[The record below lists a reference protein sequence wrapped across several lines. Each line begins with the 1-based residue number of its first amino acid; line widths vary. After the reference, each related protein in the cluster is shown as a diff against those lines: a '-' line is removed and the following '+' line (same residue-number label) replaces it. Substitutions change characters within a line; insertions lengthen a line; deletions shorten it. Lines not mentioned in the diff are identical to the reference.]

1 MSGGAIGTDPKVIRG
16 IEKLQKNKTRDLLI
30 SSIISG
36 VVGAVIGYFLGVF
49 S

>member
-16 IEKLQKNKTRDLLI
+16 IEKLQKNRTRDIMI

-36 VVGAVIGYFLGVF
+36 FVGAVIGYLLGIL
-49 S
+49 